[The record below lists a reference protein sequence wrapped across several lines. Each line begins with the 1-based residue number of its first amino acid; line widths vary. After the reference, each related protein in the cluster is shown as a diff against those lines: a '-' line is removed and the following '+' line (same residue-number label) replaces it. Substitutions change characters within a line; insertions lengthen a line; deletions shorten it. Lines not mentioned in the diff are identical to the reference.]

1 MVFSSSF
8 DAISNKVWKPI
19 LPPAGYSGGMTTSTA
34 PYKKVFR
41 FCVENDAAIST
52 LEGALAIIRRLGID
66 LCSLRTSAG
75 EQGMEVQVRLAAAEE
90 EPLVL
95 CRMRLHNVIGILSIR
110 EMPVMASATVLRR
123 VLAARQDVRRS
134 AA

>member
-8 DAISNKVWKPI
+8 NAILHKVWKPI
-19 LPPAGYSGGMTTSTA
+19 LPSAGYSGGMNTPTS

-41 FCVENDAAIST
+41 FCVENDAAIAT

-66 LCSLRTSAG
+66 LCSLRSSAG
-75 EQGMEVQVRLAAAEE
+75 EQGMDVQVRLAAAEE

-95 CRMRLHNVIGILSIR
+95 CRMRLHNMIGVLSIR
-110 EMPVMASATVLRR
+110 EMPLLANATVLRR
-123 VLAARQDVRRS
+123 VSAARQDVRRS

>member
-1 MVFSSSF
+1 MNGYCMVLSSAF
-8 DAISNKVWKPI
+8 DAISHKVWKPI
-19 LPPAGYSGGMTTSTA
+19 FPPAGYSGGMTTSTS
-34 PYKKVFR
+34 PHKKVFR
-41 FCVENDAAIST
+41 FCVENDAAIAT

-95 CRMRLHNVIGILSIR
+95 CRMRLHNVVGILGIR
-110 EMPVMASATVLRR
+110 EMPVLVASRER
-123 VLAARQDVRRS
+123 QQKLA
-134 AA
+134 